1 VQVAV
6 YPGSFDPV
14 TKGHLEIIKRAS
26 KICGRLIVAVV
37 DNPNKQAMFTL
48 KERLE
53 LLEHSVSALDNVE
66 IDIFEGLLINYVKEK
81 QVSIIIKGLRAV
93 SDFEYEF
100 QMALMNKSICGE
112 IETLFMMTSP
122 EYSFLSS
129 SMVKEVVI
137 LGGRVDDFVT
147 PFVHEKIMEKIGN
160 EGKA

>member
-6 YPGSFDPV
+6 YPGSFDPI
-14 TKGHLEIIKRAS
+14 TKGHLEIIRRTS

-37 DNPNKQAMFTL
+37 DNPNKEALFTL
-48 KERLE
+48 EERLE
-53 LLEHSVSALDNVE
+53 MIKHSVEDLDNVE
-66 IDIFEGLLINYVKEK
+66 IDIFKGLLINYVKEK
-81 QVSIIIKGLRAV
+81 QVRIIVKGLRAV

-129 SMVKEVVI
+129 SMVKEVVL

-147 PFVHEKIMEKIGN
+147 PFVHRKIIEKIGN
-160 EGKA
+160 GG